1 MRAPASP
8 RAPWAGSDNAP
19 GCGPPAPSL
28 SCPPAEAIV
37 SWAPVWLRAGAG
49 GQGDCGNGLE
59 ARGRLAS
66 PLHQLLIKGIP
77 GMTKPC
83 ALGGGPACGT
93 HPPHRPPRP
102 PPPGA
107 GAGFMV
113 GQPTPATCRSQRYG
127 CLLPG
132 GQGRGRREVGAWPAA
147 VVTQGL
153 TVTSSAN
160 MPAQGP
166 PPALALAHRLC
177 PGAYWA
183 SSAGS
188 GAGQLQGSPQ
198 PRIPH
203 DTRACPPH
211 PGPEGPLQLH
221 AAPLCAGQGC
231 TPPARRLS
239 SRAHS
244 PEQGSTVCD
253 GSRTT
258 QSRPSGWGGECRQ
271 RVLGRLGEGGGRGLQ
286 TQNSRGLVLRRVL
299 QS

>member
-1 MRAPASP
+1 
-8 RAPWAGSDNAP
+8 
-19 GCGPPAPSL
+19 
-28 SCPPAEAIV
+28 
-37 SWAPVWLRAGAG
+37 
-49 GQGDCGNGLE
+49 
-59 ARGRLAS
+59 
-66 PLHQLLIKGIP
+66 
-77 GMTKPC
+77 MTKPC

-93 HPPHRPPRP
+93 HPPHRPPP

-177 PGAYWA
+177 PGLTGPPQQDQELA
-183 SSAGS
+183 SSR
-188 GAGQLQGSPQ
+188 GAPSPGFLT
-198 PRIPH
+198 
-203 DTRACPPH
+203 TRGACPPH

-221 AAPLCAGQGC
+221 AAPLCAGQGR